1 MAASPSPA
9 PTPIDLVSLLVLL
22 QEGSIEI
29 QGLLP
34 YGSNYTFLTT
44 VKHRQQTTLAVYKPT
59 RGEQPLWDFP
69 ENTLAFREVAAFL
82 VSEAL
87 GWQLVPPTVY
97 RTEGPHGAGS
107 VQFFV
112 QAQPDV
118 HYFTL
123 AEADQ
128 PDLQRV
134 ALFDLLVNNADRK
147 GGHVLKDYAN
157 KVWIIDHGICFNAQ
171 PKLRTVIWDFGGQPI
186 PKELLEDVTRFRAEL
201 ESQTAL
207 HAGLG
212 QLLDASE
219 IGALRRRTDRLL
231 ATKHYPEPGPG
242 RNYPWPPL

>member
-1 MAASPSPA
+1 MATAPPP
-9 PTPIDLVSLLVLL
+9 PTPIELSALLNLL
-22 QEGSIEI
+22 RNGKLEI

-34 YGSNYTFLTT
+34 YGSNYTFLVT
-44 VKHRQQTTLAVYKPT
+44 VTHQNQTALAVYKPT

-107 VQFFV
+107 LQFFV
-112 QAQPDV
+112 QAQQDV
-118 HYFTL
+118 HYFNL
-123 AEADQ
+123 PEEDKAG
-128 PDLQRV
+128 LRRV

-147 GGHVLKDYAN
+147 GGHVLKDHDN
-157 KVWIIDHGICFNAQ
+157 KLWIIDHGICFNVQ

-186 PKELLEDVTRFRAEL
+186 PADLLEDLAQFRERLDTEADL
-201 ESQTAL
+201 RTAFD
-207 HAGLG
+207 
-212 QLLDASE
+212 QLLAASE
-219 IGALRRRTDRLL
+219 MAALRRRADKLL
-231 ATKHYPEPGPG
+231 TAGKFPEPGPG